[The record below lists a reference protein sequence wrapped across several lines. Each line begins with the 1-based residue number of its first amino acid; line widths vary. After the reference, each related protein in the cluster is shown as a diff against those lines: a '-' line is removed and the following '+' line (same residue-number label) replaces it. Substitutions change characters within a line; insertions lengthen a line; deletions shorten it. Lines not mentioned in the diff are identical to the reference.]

1 MIPLFTATPRY
12 ITRIKYLL
20 RLVNR
25 KLYLKKLWQ
34 KDNGDWKWIKE
45 KATPIASLN
54 RNLWRLSVPSFSFH
68 FMLTLSAIIST
79 LGLLANSVAIIIG
92 AMIIAPLM
100 GPIIGMA
107 YSVAMGNRK
116 LLRRSSLTLL
126 KGVVLT
132 IAASWLTASLIG
144 LESVES
150 EILSRTNP
158 TLLDFGIAM
167 AAGLAGAFTQTRR
180 SIADAIPGVAIA
192 VALVPPLSVI
202 GIGLGLGENDIAFG
216 ASLLFSTNL
225 ICIIFFGS
233 IVFLFQSYG
242 NLDRAKKG
250 LVMSTAV
257 MFVLGIPLTLSMR
270 ELIIKKNVTS
280 QIQNLIIAKTD
291 TFESGDLNLITVTP
305 RRKYLQIKIDVAAPL
320 ESISQVDIDRL
331 RKFLTQEIGQPI
343 DLRVE
348 VIPMRVIE
356 SPQDEN

>member
-1 MIPLFTATPRY
+1 MTATPGY
-12 ITRIKYLL
+12 VIRIKYML
-20 RLVNR
+20 RKINR
-25 KLYLKKLWQ
+25 TLHLKKLWYQ
-34 KDNGDWKWIKE
+34 DNGNWHWVKE

-54 RNLWRLSVPSFSFH
+54 RGLWRLSVPTFSFH
-68 FMLTLSAIIST
+68 FMLGLSAIIST

-126 KGVVLT
+126 KGIVLT
-132 IAASWLTASLIG
+132 VILSWLTASIIG
-144 LESVES
+144 LENIES

-167 AAGLAGAFTQTRR
+167 AAGLAGSFTQTRR

-202 GIGLGLGENDIAFG
+202 GIGLALAEQEIAVG
-216 ASLLFSTNL
+216 ASLLFLTNL

-233 IVFLFQSYG
+233 LVFLFQSYG

-250 LVMSTAV
+250 LAMSTIV
-257 MFVLGIPLTLSMR
+257 MFALGIPLTLSMR
-270 ELIIKKNVTS
+270 NLIIKKNVTS
-280 QIQNLIIAKTD
+280 QISNLIVNQTKTFANAD
-291 TFESGDLNLITVTP
+291 INLVTVIP
-305 RRKYLQIKIDVAAPL
+305 HQDYLQIAIEVAAPAN
-320 ESISQVDIDRL
+320 SISQEEIDL
-331 RKFLTQEIGQPI
+331 LKKLLTQEINQPI

-348 VIPMRVIE
+348 VIPMEVFE
-356 SPQDEN
+356 SPRNL

>member
-1 MIPLFTATPRY
+1 MLILTATPRY
-12 ITRIKYLL
+12 VTRIKYLL
-20 RLVNR
+20 RIVNR
-25 KLYLKKLWQ
+25 KLHLKKLWYQ
-34 KDNGDWKWIKE
+34 DNGNWQWVKE

-54 RNLWRLSVPSFSFH
+54 RGLWRLSVPTFSFH
-68 FMLTLSAIIST
+68 FMLMLSAIIST

-126 KGVVLT
+126 KGVILT
-132 IAASWLTASLIG
+132 VAASWLTASIIG
-144 LESVES
+144 LETVES

-158 TLLDFGIAM
+158 TLIDFGIAM

-202 GIGLGLGENDIAFG
+202 GIGLGLGEREIALG
-216 ASLLFSTNL
+216 AFLLFLTNL

-233 IVFLFQSYG
+233 LVFLFQSYG
-242 NLDRAKKG
+242 NLERAKKG
-250 LVMSTAV
+250 LAMSTIV
-257 MFVLGIPLTLSMR
+257 MFALGIPLTISMR
-270 ELIIKKNVTS
+270 ELMIRKNVTS
-280 QIQNLIIAKTD
+280 QISDLILQEMDSFSDADID
-291 TFESGDLNLITVTP
+291 LITVVP
-305 RRKYLQIKIDVAAPL
+305 RTNFLEVKIDIAAPL
-320 ESISQVDIDRL
+320 DSISQTDIDRL
-331 RKFLTQEIGQPI
+331 RKVLVNNINQPI

-348 VIPMRVIE
+348 VVPMRIIV
-356 SPQDEN
+356 SPNE